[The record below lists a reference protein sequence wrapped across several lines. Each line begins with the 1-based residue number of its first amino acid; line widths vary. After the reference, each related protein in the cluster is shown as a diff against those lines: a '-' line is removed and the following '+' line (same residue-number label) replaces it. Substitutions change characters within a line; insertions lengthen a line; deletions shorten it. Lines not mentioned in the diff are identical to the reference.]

1 MSKQNVI
8 VGLSRQALRT
18 ARLLAARCGI
28 SISSFQTGSRLA
40 EINGMSDSDS
50 REEEFFELAERFRA
64 SNDPDE
70 AKKLG
75 DQLGRLVF
83 GE

>member
-1 MSKQNVI
+1 
-8 VGLSRQALRT
+8 
-18 ARLLAARCGI
+18 
-28 SISSFQTGSRLA
+28 
-40 EINGMSDSDS
+40 MSDSDS
-50 REEEFFELAERFRA
+50 KEEEFFELAERFRA